1 MKETSRMTTEDR
13 REGNGRR
20 MDDEF
25 TAKLDD
31 HIVRFNEFEVDA
43 NNRWDQLLH
52 ILEGPEIRRLDGS
65 VERDG
70 GVLKEVRD
78 INAIIANGGV
88 RIKLPVGV
96 WGAIIVAVL
105 SGIFTVVA
113 AVVG

>member
-1 MKETSRMTTEDR
+1 MTTEDR
-13 REGNGRR
+13 RDGNGRR
-20 MDDEF
+20 DADGI

-31 HIVRFNEFEVDA
+31 HIERFEKFETHANE
-43 NNRWDQLLH
+43 RWDQLLH
-52 ILEGPEIRRLDGS
+52 ILEGPEIRHLDGS

-96 WGAIIVAVL
+96 WAAITVAVI
-105 SGIFTVVA
+105 SGLFTIAA
-113 AVVG
+113 AVIG